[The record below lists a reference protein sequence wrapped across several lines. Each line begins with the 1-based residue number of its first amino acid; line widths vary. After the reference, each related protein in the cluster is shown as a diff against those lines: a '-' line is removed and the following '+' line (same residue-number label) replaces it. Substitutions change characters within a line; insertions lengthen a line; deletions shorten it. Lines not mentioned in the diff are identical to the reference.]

1 MSKQMTESELI
12 LNADGSVYHL
22 QLLPEDIAETI
33 FLVGDPERVSEVS
46 KYFDTIELRKAHRE
60 FVTHTGLY
68 QGKRYSVLSTG
79 IGTDN
84 IDIVLTE
91 LNLLF
96 NADLKERVLRTERKR
111 IRLIRLG
118 TSGTVHPEWKPG
130 KVVYSAAAIG
140 LDGLAWHYG
149 LDAAHV
155 DLNFSQM
162 TNWSELSA
170 KPYRIPGSHDLIN
183 LFSDEYDESITLTCT
198 GFYHPQGRSL
208 ESNFPLAFTSESL
221 FKAGVQ
227 NLEMETSGIYL
238 LAKYFGFEAISIN
251 ALLANRSTGEFHSN
265 PSVVIEAMIKKS
277 LEILATADK
286 ATE

>member
-22 QLLPEDIAETI
+22 QLLPGDIAETI

-46 KYFDTIELRKAHRE
+46 KYFDTIELQKSHRE

-96 NADLKERVLRTERKR
+96 NADLKERVFKPVRKR

-118 TSGTVHPEWKPG
+118 TSGTVQADWNPG
-130 KVVYSAAAIG
+130 MVVYSSEAIG

-149 LDAAHV
+149 YDSTLV
-155 DLNFSQM
+155 DSNFSNV
-162 TNWSELSA
+162 TNWSELLA
-170 KPYRIPGSHDLIN
+170 KPYRIEGSPSLIA
-183 LFSDEYDESITLTCT
+183 LFSSCFTPSVTLTCT
-198 GFYHPQGRSL
+198 GFYHPQGRAL
-208 ESNFPLAFTSESL
+208 ESAFPLAFTTASL
-221 FKAGVQ
+221 AKAGVQ

-238 LAKYFGFEAISIN
+238 LANYFGFEAISIN
-251 ALLANRSTGEFHSN
+251 ALLANRSTGQFHSS
-265 PSVVIEAMIKKS
+265 PSAVIDTMIQNV
-277 LEILATADK
+277 LEIIATADK